1 LRSKRGY
8 GLTKEEEEEEEE
20 EEAEEEAEEEEASDG
35 HRPLFLKLETDGYP
49 IRAIEG
55 QVAAAQIALAGFHF
69 SLRTPGSLTLPAIL
83 PDAISPAPDNKL
95 YDRELSDVIGPPISP
110 PLPPPPPPARVASLA
125 IRRGRPGNKE
135 SIPGLPFHSNDKF
148 LSSTINLSDVLV
160 ARDRERDRMT
170 IIAANGG

>member
-1 LRSKRGY
+1 LRSKRDY

-110 PLPPPPPPARVASLA
+110 PPPPSPSPRASRL
-125 IRRGRPGNKE
+125 
-135 SIPGLPFHSNDKF
+135 
-148 LSSTINLSDVLV
+148 
-160 ARDRERDRMT
+160 ARDSPGKTREQGIDPGPPVPFER
-170 IIAANGG
+170 